1 MNINHLL
8 SRTWKEDYTCN
19 EFACEAWLDIT
30 GEDLTSRLKKFLNG
44 EGEFK
49 SLDEPISPC
58 IVFFYK
64 RTQKLDTCRAFLLRK
79 TFASLTSRCAIH
91 SA

>member
-30 GEDLTSRLKKFLNG
+30 GEDLTSRLKKI
-44 EGEFK
+44 FK
-49 SLDEPISPC
+49 WRGGI
-58 IVFFYK
+58 
-64 RTQKLDTCRAFLLRK
+64 
-79 TFASLTSRCAIH
+79 
-91 SA
+91 